1 MITVVIPYRE
11 GEPVGR
17 PPEGDETLWMNSDL
31 GIGEQRI
38 KGAQQARYDW
48 IVFVDADGYYPDNYI
63 TDIEDAINSGEYPDG
78 FWCVRRGGFTRSYL
92 ESGLVVRRDLF
103 LERVKHF
110 ITNHRRDIGELFE
123 DLPTNDEITY
133 RHGLTK
139 REKGVLVAIVIFLI
153 L

>member
-11 GEPVGR
+11 GEPIGR

-31 GIGEQRI
+31 GIGEGRI
-38 KGAQQARYDW
+38 KGAQQASYDRM
-48 IVFVDADGYYPDNYI
+48 VFVDADGVYPDDFI
-63 TDIEDAINSGEYPDG
+63 DKVEDAINSGEYPDG
-78 FWCVRRGGFTRSYL
+78 FWCVRKGGFVRTYL
-92 ESGLVVRRDLF
+92 ESGLVVHRDLF

-110 ITNHRRDIGELFE
+110 LPNHRRDIGELFE

-139 REKGVLVAIVIFLI
+139 RERGVLAAIFFFL
-153 L
+153 LL